1 MRTFSFVLALVLAAS
16 ARLAQAHD
24 ADVVYVLVRS
34 PDGAPT
40 ELVETVTLTASTL
53 GRLAPVDADDD
64 GLLGQADLDQRGAS
78 LKAGLWDDMPLTAGG
93 QLCSRSSERAWL
105 RDGFVELEARFACG
119 EGELRQDFRF
129 LPVLPTNYRVVLGSQ
144 FDGERNRSFAQGT
157 LTSVTVPRPQEPGW
171 WSTVAFSGGLA
182 VGLTRGSEGLAW
194 ASLLALAFSLS
205 RWRELRGATGA
216 LLGGL
221 GAGSVLGL
229 PPWVGA
235 LLAALGAVA
244 LAASSRSLPRGA
256 GAFFGLCLGT
266 FTDGRGVAGCVG
278 FVLGT
283 ALVAVPWLVGGVA
296 VGRLLR
302 RRGSTLR
309 LARWLA
315 AGFAVIAAAHVL
327 LRLR

>member
-1 MRTFSFVLALVLAAS
+1 VLALVLAGS
-16 ARLAQAHD
+16 APEAQAHD

-34 PDGAPT
+34 RSGAAT

-53 GRLAPVDADDD
+53 GQLAPVDADED
-64 GLLGQADLDQRGAS
+64 GLLGQADLDERAAS

-93 QLCSRSSERAWL
+93 GLCSRSNERAWL
-105 RDGFVELEARFACG
+105 REGFVELEAVFGCG
-119 EGELRQDFRF
+119 AGELRQDFRF
-129 LPVLPTNYRVVLGSQ
+129 LRVLPTNYRVVLGSQ

-157 LTSVTVPRPQEPGW
+157 HSSVTVPRPPKPGW
-171 WSTVAFSGGLA
+171 WSTVAFSSGLT
-182 VGLTRGSEGLAW
+182 VGLTRALDGVAW

-205 RWRELRGATGA
+205 RWREGWGAAGA
-216 LLGGL
+216 VVVGL
-221 GAGSVLGL
+221 GVGSVLSL

-235 LLAALGAVA
+235 LCAALGAVA
-244 LAASSRSLPRGA
+244 LAASARSLPRGA

-266 FTDGRGVAGCVG
+266 FTGGGGVAGGVG
-278 FVLGT
+278 FVLG
-283 ALVAVPWLVGGVA
+283 ASLVAVPVLVGGVA

-315 AGFAVIAAAHVL
+315 AGFAVIAAAQVF
-327 LRLR
+327 